1 MQSTTFRILAGML
14 ASLILGASSGVHG
27 ESEVQ
32 PVSQT
37 AAQLTAEQLDQMLA
51 PIALYPDPL
60 VAQIL
65 MAATYPLE
73 VVEADRWVQQPGN
86 AGLQG
91 GQLTDAL
98 EQQPWD
104 PSVKSLVPFPQVL
117 KMLDGNIEWTEH
129 LGDAFLASNPAV
141 MDSIQ
146 RLRQRAQAAGTLQ
159 SIPEEAVNQ
168 VGQDITIQP
177 ANADTV
183 YVPVYNPTVAY
194 GAWPYPAYP
203 PYYFPDD
210 FYSAVPG
217 PFGFRWVSV
226 AVVVPLWGW
235 GHCDWHRH
243 HIDLDRARFAA
254 LHGHHPRPGVEWT
267 HDPWHRHG
275 VPYGDLGVQS
285 RFASNAASADARPA
299 FRGNPAALAFPSSR
313 TAPDVAGMPGGAH
326 SPAAPV
332 PAPQVPHAQTPRVW
346 TAPRTEVTPA
356 PPIPHAQTP
365 QVWTAPRAQVPQ
377 PPQVPHTQTPREW
390 TAPRTEVTPAP
401 PIPHAQM
408 PQVWTAPRAQVPQP
422 PQVPHTETPRV
433 WTAPRAVV
441 PAAPQVPHV
450 QMPQAWAPRAQEPLS
465 PQVSR
470 VQAPQVL
477 RAPPAQMPQPMPRP
491 TAVMMPHVA
500 PGFVPSG
507 RSPGMQTPAM
517 PGRLSGMPAPVFRP
531 GGGVTRPVTSNGART
546 N

>member
-1 MQSTTFRILAGML
+1 MKSTTFRILVGML

-32 PVSQT
+32 PAPQ
-37 AAQLTAEQLDQMLA
+37 AAAPLAAEQLDQMLA

-86 AGLQG
+86 AALQG

-117 KMLDGNIEWTEH
+117 KMLDDNLEWTERM
-129 LGDAFLASNPAV
+129 GDAFLASQPAV

-177 ANADTV
+177 ASADTV

-203 PYYFPDD
+203 PDYFPNN
-210 FYSAVPG
+210 FYNAVPG
-217 PFGFRWVSV
+217 PFGFGWVSV
-226 AVVVPLWGW
+226 AIVVPLWGW
-235 GHCDWHRH
+235 EHCDWHRH
-243 HIDLDRARFAA
+243 HIDLDRARFAD
-254 LHGHHPRPGVEWT
+254 LDRHHRPSGVEWT

-275 VPYGDLGVQS
+275 VPYRDPVVQS
-285 RFASNAASADARPA
+285 RFASNAASPDARPA
-299 FRGNPAALAFPSSR
+299 SRGNPAALAVPSSR
-313 TAPDVAGMPGGAH
+313 TVPAVAGIPGGAH
-326 SPAAPV
+326 PQAAPV
-332 PAPQVPHAQTPRVW
+332 PAPQG
-346 TAPRTEVTPA
+346 
-356 PPIPHAQTP
+356 
-365 QVWTAPRAQVPQ
+365 
-377 PPQVPHTQTPREW
+377 
-390 TAPRTEVTPAP
+390 
-401 PIPHAQM
+401 PHAQM
-408 PQVWTAPRAQVPQP
+408 PQV
-422 PQVPHTETPRV
+422 
-433 WTAPRAVV
+433 
-441 PAAPQVPHV
+441 
-450 QMPQAWAPRAQEPLS
+450 WAPRAQEPLS
-465 PQVSR
+465 PQVPH
-470 VQAPQVL
+470 VQAPQVM
-477 RAPPAQMPQPMPRP
+477 RAPPAQMSQPMPRP
-491 TAVMMPHVA
+491 SAVVMPHVA

-507 RSPGMQTPAM
+507 RGHGMQAPAM
-517 PGRLSGMPAPVFRP
+517 PGRVSGMPARVFGP
-531 GGGVTRPVTSNGART
+531 AGGVARPATTDGART
-546 N
+546 H

>member
-1 MQSTTFRILAGML
+1 MKSTTFRILAGML

-32 PVSQT
+32 PVPQ
-37 AAQLTAEQLDQMLA
+37 AAAPLTAEQLDQMLA

-86 AGLQG
+86 AALQG

-117 KMLDGNIEWTEH
+117 KMLDDNLEWTERI
-129 LGDAFLASNPAV
+129 GDAFLASQPAV

-203 PYYFPDD
+203 PYYFPNN
-210 FYSAVPG
+210 FYDAVPG
-217 PFGFRWVSV
+217 PFGFGWVSV
-226 AVVVPLWGW
+226 AIVVPLWGW
-235 GHCDWHRH
+235 EHCDWHRH
-243 HIDLDRARFAA
+243 HIDLDRDRFAD
-254 LHGHHPRPGVEWT
+254 LNRHHRPSGVEWT

-275 VPYGDLGVQS
+275 VPYRDPVVQS
-285 RFASNAASADARPA
+285 RFASNAASPDARPA
-299 FRGNPAALAFPSSR
+299 SRGNPAALAVPSSR
-313 TAPDVAGMPGGAH
+313 TVPAVAGMPGGAH
-326 SPAAPV
+326 PQAAPAPAPQGPHAQMPQVLPAPRARV
-332 PAPQVPHAQTPRVW
+332 PESPQVPHAQTPRVW
-346 TAPRTEVTPA
+346 TAPRAEVTPA
-356 PPIPHAQTP
+356 P
-365 QVWTAPRAQVPQ
+365 QV
-377 PPQVPHTQTPREW
+377 
-390 TAPRTEVTPAP
+390 
-401 PIPHAQM
+401 PHAQM
-408 PQVWTAPRAQVPQP
+408 PQVWTAPRAQVPQS
-422 PQVPHTETPRV
+422 PQVPHAQTPQV
-433 WTAPRAVV
+433 WTAPRAQV
-441 PAAPQVPHV
+441 PSAPQVPHE
-450 QMPQAWAPRAQEPLS
+450 QMPQVWAPRAQEPLS
-465 PQVSR
+465 PQVPH

-477 RAPPAQMPQPMPRP
+477 RAPPAQMPHPMPRP
-491 TAVMMPHVA
+491 TAVVMPHVA

-507 RSPGMQTPAM
+507 RGPGMQAPAM
-517 PGRLSGMPAPVFRP
+517 PGRVSGMPAPVFRP
-531 GGGVTRPVTSNGART
+531 AGGVARPATSDGART
-546 N
+546 H

>member
-1 MQSTTFRILAGML
+1 VQQTSDVWFEGDPQPICVDRALRGGKMKSTTFRILAGML

-32 PVSQT
+32 PVPQ
-37 AAQLTAEQLDQMLA
+37 AAAPLTAEQLDQMLA

-86 AGLQG
+86 AALQG

-104 PSVKSLVPFPQVL
+104 PSVKSLAPFPQVL
-117 KMLDGNIEWTEH
+117 KMLDDNLEWTERI
-129 LGDAFLASNPAV
+129 GDAFLASQPAV

-177 ANADTV
+177 ASADTV

-203 PYYFPDD
+203 PYYFPDN
-210 FYSAVPG
+210 FYDAVPG
-217 PFGFRWVSV
+217 PFGFGWVSV
-226 AVVVPLWGW
+226 AIVVPLWGW
-235 GHCDWHRH
+235 QHCDWHRH
-243 HIDLDRARFAA
+243 HIDLDRDRFAD
-254 LHGHHPRPGVEWT
+254 LDHHHRPSGVEWT

-275 VPYGDLGVQS
+275 APYRDPVVQS
-285 RFASNAASADARPA
+285 RFASNAASPDARPA
-299 FRGNPAALAFPSSR
+299 ARGNPAALAVPSSR
-313 TAPDVAGMPGGAH
+313 TVPAVAGMPGGAH
-326 SPAAPV
+326 PQAAPV
-332 PAPQVPHAQTPRVW
+332 PAPQG
-346 TAPRTEVTPA
+346 
-356 PPIPHAQTP
+356 
-365 QVWTAPRAQVPQ
+365 
-377 PPQVPHTQTPREW
+377 
-390 TAPRTEVTPAP
+390 
-401 PIPHAQM
+401 PHAQM
-408 PQVWTAPRAQVPQP
+408 HQV
-422 PQVPHTETPRV
+422 
-433 WTAPRAVV
+433 
-441 PAAPQVPHV
+441 
-450 QMPQAWAPRAQEPLS
+450 WAPRAQELLS
-465 PQVSR
+465 PQVPH

-477 RAPPAQMPQPMPRP
+477 RAPPAQMPRP
-491 TAVMMPHVA
+491 AAVVMPHVA

-507 RSPGMQTPAM
+507 RGPGMQTPAM
-517 PGRLSGMPAPVFRP
+517 PGRVSVMPAPVFRP
-531 GGGVTRPVTSNGART
+531 AGGVARPATSDGTRTH
-546 N
+546 

>member
-1 MQSTTFRILAGML
+1 MKSTTFRILVGML

-32 PVSQT
+32 PAPQ
-37 AAQLTAEQLDQMLA
+37 AAAPLAAEQLDQMLA

-86 AGLQG
+86 AALQG

-117 KMLDGNIEWTEH
+117 KMLDDNLEWTERM
-129 LGDAFLASNPAV
+129 GDAFLASQPAV

-177 ANADTV
+177 ASADTV

-203 PYYFPDD
+203 PDYFPNN
-210 FYSAVPG
+210 FYNAVPG
-217 PFGFRWVSV
+217 PFGFGWVSV
-226 AVVVPLWGW
+226 AIVVPLWGW
-235 GHCDWHRH
+235 EHCDWHRH
-243 HIDLDRARFAA
+243 HIDLDRARFAD
-254 LHGHHPRPGVEWT
+254 LDRHHRPSGVEWT

-275 VPYGDLGVQS
+275 VPYRDPVVRG
-285 RFASNAASADARPA
+285 RFASNAAPPDARPA
-299 FRGNPAALAFPSSR
+299 SRGNPAALAVPSSR
-313 TAPDVAGMPGGAH
+313 TVPAVAGIPGGAH
-326 SPAAPV
+326 PQAAPV
-332 PAPQVPHAQTPRVW
+332 PAPQG
-346 TAPRTEVTPA
+346 
-356 PPIPHAQTP
+356 
-365 QVWTAPRAQVPQ
+365 
-377 PPQVPHTQTPREW
+377 
-390 TAPRTEVTPAP
+390 
-401 PIPHAQM
+401 PHAQM
-408 PQVWTAPRAQVPQP
+408 PQV
-422 PQVPHTETPRV
+422 
-433 WTAPRAVV
+433 
-441 PAAPQVPHV
+441 
-450 QMPQAWAPRAQEPLS
+450 WAPRAQEPLS
-465 PQVSR
+465 PQVPH
-470 VQAPQVL
+470 VQAPQVM
-477 RAPPAQMPQPMPRP
+477 RAPPAQMSQPMPRP
-491 TAVMMPHVA
+491 SAVVMPHVA

-507 RSPGMQTPAM
+507 RGHGMQAPAM
-517 PGRLSGMPAPVFRP
+517 PGRVSGMPAPVFGP
-531 GGGVTRPVTSNGART
+531 AGGVARPATTDGART
-546 N
+546 H

>member
-1 MQSTTFRILAGML
+1 MKSTTFRILVGML

-32 PVSQT
+32 PAPQ
-37 AAQLTAEQLDQMLA
+37 AAAPLAAEQLDQMLA

-86 AGLQG
+86 AALQG

-117 KMLDGNIEWTEH
+117 KMLDDNLEWTERM
-129 LGDAFLASNPAV
+129 GDAFLASQPAV

-177 ANADTV
+177 ASADTV

-203 PYYFPDD
+203 PDYFPNN
-210 FYSAVPG
+210 FYNAVPG
-217 PFGFRWVSV
+217 PFGFGWVSV
-226 AVVVPLWGW
+226 AIVVPLWGW
-235 GHCDWHRH
+235 EHCDWHRH
-243 HIDLDRARFAA
+243 HIDLDRARFAD
-254 LHGHHPRPGVEWT
+254 LDRHHRPSGVEWT

-275 VPYGDLGVQS
+275 VPYRDPVVRG
-285 RFASNAASADARPA
+285 RFASNAAPPDARPA
-299 FRGNPAALAFPSSR
+299 SRGNPAALAVPSSR
-313 TAPDVAGMPGGAH
+313 TVPAVAGIPGGAH
-326 SPAAPV
+326 PQAAPV
-332 PAPQVPHAQTPRVW
+332 PAPQG
-346 TAPRTEVTPA
+346 
-356 PPIPHAQTP
+356 
-365 QVWTAPRAQVPQ
+365 
-377 PPQVPHTQTPREW
+377 
-390 TAPRTEVTPAP
+390 
-401 PIPHAQM
+401 PHAQM
-408 PQVWTAPRAQVPQP
+408 PQV
-422 PQVPHTETPRV
+422 
-433 WTAPRAVV
+433 
-441 PAAPQVPHV
+441 
-450 QMPQAWAPRAQEPLS
+450 WAPRAQEPLS
-465 PQVSR
+465 PQVPH
-470 VQAPQVL
+470 VQAPQVM
-477 RAPPAQMPQPMPRP
+477 RAPPAQMSQPMPRP
-491 TAVMMPHVA
+491 SAVVMPHVA

-507 RSPGMQTPAM
+507 RGHGMQAPAM
-517 PGRLSGMPAPVFRP
+517 PGRVSGMPARVFGP
-531 GGGVTRPVTSNGART
+531 AGGVARPATTDGART
-546 N
+546 H

>member
-1 MQSTTFRILAGML
+1 MKSTTFRILVGML

-32 PVSQT
+32 PAPQ
-37 AAQLTAEQLDQMLA
+37 AAAPLAAEQLDQMLA

-86 AGLQG
+86 AALQG

-117 KMLDGNIEWTEH
+117 KMLDDNLEWTERM
-129 LGDAFLASNPAV
+129 GDAFLASQPAV

-177 ANADTV
+177 ASADTV

-203 PYYFPDD
+203 PDYFPNN
-210 FYSAVPG
+210 FYNAVPG
-217 PFGFRWVSV
+217 PFGFGWVSV
-226 AVVVPLWGW
+226 AIVVPLWGW
-235 GHCDWHRH
+235 EHCDWHRH
-243 HIDLDRARFAA
+243 HIDLDRARFAD
-254 LHGHHPRPGVEWT
+254 LDRHHRPSGVEWT

-275 VPYGDLGVQS
+275 VPYRDPVVRG
-285 RFASNAASADARPA
+285 RFASNAAPPDARPA
-299 FRGNPAALAFPSSR
+299 SRGNPAALAVPSSR
-313 TAPDVAGMPGGAH
+313 TVPAVAGIPGGAH
-326 SPAAPV
+326 PQAAPV
-332 PAPQVPHAQTPRVW
+332 PAPQG
-346 TAPRTEVTPA
+346 
-356 PPIPHAQTP
+356 
-365 QVWTAPRAQVPQ
+365 
-377 PPQVPHTQTPREW
+377 
-390 TAPRTEVTPAP
+390 
-401 PIPHAQM
+401 PHAQM
-408 PQVWTAPRAQVPQP
+408 PQV
-422 PQVPHTETPRV
+422 
-433 WTAPRAVV
+433 
-441 PAAPQVPHV
+441 
-450 QMPQAWAPRAQEPLS
+450 WAPRAQEPLS
-465 PQVSR
+465 PQVPH
-470 VQAPQVL
+470 VQAPQVM
-477 RAPPAQMPQPMPRP
+477 RAPPAQMSQPMPRP
-491 TAVMMPHVA
+491 SAVVMPHVA

-507 RSPGMQTPAM
+507 RGHGMQAPAM
-517 PGRLSGMPAPVFRP
+517 PGRVGGMPAPVFGP
-531 GGGVTRPVTSNGART
+531 AGGVARPATTDGART
-546 N
+546 H